1 MNLATNDE
9 NMNNCIREC
18 NELILSTIL
27 QEFKSRT
34 AARSQDPPPP
44 VSHDGALLADIGD
57 KLERLC
63 NKLDKFTTDYDA
75 RLTTLEKNTTDYDA
89 RLTALEKNT

>member
-27 QEFKSRT
+27 QEFKSS
-34 AARSQDPPPP
+34 AAAHSQDPLSPASLN
-44 VSHDGALLADIGD
+44 VALLAEIGD
-57 KLERLC
+57 KLDRLC
-63 NKLDKFTTDYDA
+63 NKLDKFTKDHDA
-75 RLTTLEKNTTDYDA
+75 C
-89 RLTALEKNT
+89 LTALEKSVSSRVTT